1 MSLLRVTQWL
11 TADGKVQIDVTN
23 TSGRTQYPPSQDP
36 PSSLQ
41 PSSSKV
47 RRARGIPDR
56 DEPCSLIVSL
66 RSSHPQ
72 FFYYRGPQHKQLSF
86 STSVASHLYAPPP
99 GSASSAGG
107 VGGCGNNNKHQRG
120 PSSVWGPRVV
130 DPVIEDVSR
139 QAWKDLG
146 FPPIVAP
153 AAGTVKSSA
162 AAPEAASSVV
172 GKSNNGGSGDD
183 RPLLVR
189 EELADCVLLP
199 GERRTFLLEVD
210 TPSVLQ
216 RLMAPLVQQKARI
229 TSVPPLRGNAMTQ
242 DSCPLPAL
250 RGSPPLLGGHS
261 RDTGSKPQPR
271 AAHTHGTEDVTNVPL
286 SESALRATE
295 VFHLSRRESSS
306 MGGKPNPTLFPATRR
321 TAAKDAKSSLGDG
334 QQQQQ
339 QQRALSKRGNGPLQS
354 SRSRSSSSSE
364 ISDCDSHSYNSVP
377 QLNKTQHPTRQWAMP
392 WGADDEGDRKG
403 DAADQTPPGN
413 GRRSRRPHEKRD
425 MSDTEDG
432 NDRSLS
438 PQPLSIVQDS
448 MTTRE
453 SLDASRLSAATAPS
467 APGPGP
473 SGGTARD
480 SQLTSRDF
488 TVPSSMSTTAA
499 STPFLAKA
507 SREDSGK
514 PNTHPRVGAAGSGAT
529 RTLYDGD
536 ANEAANPAN
545 DSSDRAQRW
554 LPPAS
559 TSQRPTFYVYYAPLG
574 DENKCV
580 DEARKWLLKE
590 QHAYRQWLDK
600 LVRVIVDLERKRE
613 QGWIRT
619 SNNSVQSPHRPLGAR
634 RVLPPI
640 LGELVRWRTGD
651 GGSGAVIDVMA
662 PSPITAAA
670 FQYYYGNLPLQKI
683 VHRPLSQL
691 SVRSNSIRH
700 SWMGGGS
707 GSNRNAGG
715 VHDKEA
721 VLVLPP
727 SFAATRHNRVSA
739 KARKMFKEER
749 HGAGTVVL
757 PLQVKAQSA
766 AQPSPKPI
774 VGNGGAVSAATAT
787 QPSPSS
793 SQTSEEMCD
802 LSRKSSEPPYSRV
815 WTTMSSPWQLRTYQ
829 ATSPPHY
836 TMENSSELGDY
847 RGSSTPMSESP
858 RAETGYERPRFKSGC
873 GLALLEDSA
882 ATLPTFSRNSLAD
895 GMSALP
901 SKTDNT
907 GTPMDLK
914 ESFLSPSSS
923 KVNRTETLDPVAAEM
938 AAAGLPTSRWSS
950 LSGVYGQMH
959 RGFSDSPLQQRPQL
973 PSSPSIGDMASPD
986 SRIPSSSS
994 TGVGGTGAASQGAVR
1009 LSYNSPPSS
1018 SGAPGNARSADDSAA
1033 ASSAATAVG
1042 RSGSTPTTTSSNGV
1056 LKKLSLADIQGAITD
1071 GALTATVPAGSFAAQ
1086 LLQSICGYGG
1096 SAKHDVDEEGNAAPH
1111 MRDISSAPPQTL
1123 AYRRRSTAVS
1133 NSFTGSIFGSSFS
1146 MRPQERLNRMADQSM
1161 AAGSQV
1167 KVAVQQLTATASDLV
1182 QQHGPP
1188 AMSGLMSLLNF
1199 LKDTVFT
1206 PENVGMIQMVVA
1218 PMVMACSVLVVVYL
1232 IFSGEG
1238 IGSDVFSLIDGR
1250 GL

>member
-1 MSLLRVTQWL
+1 MSLLRVTQCL

-23 TSGRTQYPPSQDP
+23 ISGRTQYPPSQDP
-36 PSSLQ
+36 PNSLQ
-41 PSSSKV
+41 PSSSKDH
-47 RRARGIPDR
+47 RARGIPDR

-99 GSASSAGG
+99 GSASSAG
-107 VGGCGNNNKHQRG
+107 VGGCGNNNKHQRS
-120 PSSVWGPRVV
+120 PSSLWGPRVV
-130 DPVIEDVSR
+130 DPVIEDVSQ

-146 FPPIVAP
+146 FSPVAAP
-153 AAGTVKSSA
+153 AAGTVKSSVPTA
-162 AAPEAASSVV
+162 EATSSVV
-172 GKSNNGGSGDD
+172 GKSSNGGGGDD

-216 RLMAPLVQQKARI
+216 RLMAPLAQQKARI
-229 TSVPPLRGNAMTQ
+229 TSVPALQGNARAQ

-250 RGSPPLLGGHS
+250 GDSPTPLGGHS
-261 RDTGSKPQPR
+261 KNTGNKPQPR
-271 AAHTHGTEDVTNVPL
+271 TAHTHGSEDGTNITI
-286 SESALRATE
+286 SESTPRATE
-295 VFHLSRRESSS
+295 VFHLSRCESSR
-306 MGGKPNPTLFPATRR
+306 MGSEPNPTLFPAASR
-321 TAAKDAKSSLGDG
+321 TAAKDAKSVSGDR
-334 QQQQQ
+334 QQ
-339 QQRALSKRGNGPLQS
+339 QQRAVSKRGSGPLQS
-354 SRSRSSSSSE
+354 SRSRSSSGE
-364 ISDCDSHSYNSVP
+364 MSDCNSHSCNPVA
-377 QLNKTQHPTRQWAMP
+377 QLNKTRHPTRQRTMP
-392 WGADDEGDRKG
+392 WGADDEGDCNG
-403 DAADQTPPGN
+403 DAAGQTPPGN
-413 GRRSRRPHEKRD
+413 GRRNRRPHEKCD
-425 MSDTEDG
+425 MSDTED
-432 NDRSLS
+432 DDERSAS

-453 SLDASRLSAATAPS
+453 SLDASRLSAATAPG
-467 APGPGP
+467 APRPGP
-473 SGGTARD
+473 SGGTAHDPR
-480 SQLTSRDF
+480 LTSRDF
-488 TVPSSMSTTAA
+488 TVPSSINTTAA

-507 SREDSGK
+507 NREDSGK
-514 PNTHPRVGAAGSGAT
+514 PNTHPHVAAAGSGAT
-529 RTLYDGD
+529 RTLSDGNV
-536 ANEAANPAN
+536 NEAANPAN
-545 DSSDRAQRW
+545 GSKDRAQRW

-590 QHAYRQWLDK
+590 QRAYRQWLDK
-600 LVRVIVDLERKRE
+600 LVRVIVNLERKRE
-613 QGWIRT
+613 QEWIRT
-619 SNNSVQSPHRPLGAR
+619 SNNSVRSPHRPLGAR

-640 LGELVRWRTGD
+640 LGELVRWRSGD
-651 GGSGAVIDVMA
+651 GGSGSVIDVMA

-683 VHRPLSQL
+683 VSRPLSQL
-691 SVRSNSIRH
+691 SVRGNNIRH

-707 GSNRNAGG
+707 GSGSNSNAGG
-715 VHDKEA
+715 GCDKEA
-721 VLVLPP
+721 VLVLPS

-757 PLQVKAQSA
+757 PLRVKPQSA
-766 AQPSPKPI
+766 TQPSPKPGF
-774 VGNGGAVSAATAT
+774 GNGGAVSAATAT
-787 QPSPSS
+787 HPSPSS
-793 SQTSEEMCD
+793 SQTSEEVCN

-815 WTTMSSPWQLRTYQ
+815 WAPMSSPWQLRSYQ

-847 RGSSTPMSESP
+847 RGSGTPMSESP
-858 RAETGYERPRFKSGC
+858 RTETGYERPRFKSGC

-895 GMSALP
+895 GMSVLP
-901 SKTDNT
+901 SKTDNA
-907 GTPMDLK
+907 GTPMDLQ
-914 ESFLSPSSS
+914 ENFPSPGSS
-923 KVNRTETLDPVAAEM
+923 KMNRTETLDPVAAEM
-938 AAAGLPTSRWSS
+938 AAAGPPTSRWSS
-950 LSGVYGQMH
+950 LSGIYGQMY
-959 RGFSDSPLQQRPQL
+959 RGFSDSPLQQRLRL
-973 PSSPSIGDMASPD
+973 PSSPSVGDMASPD

-994 TGVGGTGAASQGAVR
+994 TGVGGTGAASQGAAR
-1009 LSYNSPPSS
+1009 LSYNSPPPS

-1042 RSGSTPTTTSSNGV
+1042 LSESTPTTTTSSN
-1056 LKKLSLADIQGAITD
+1056 
-1071 GALTATVPAGSFAAQ
+1071 GALTATVPAGSFATQ
-1086 LLQSICGYGG
+1086 LLQSLYGHGG
-1096 SAKHDVDEEGNAAPH
+1096 SAKSDVDKEGNAAPH

-1123 AYRRRSTAVS
+1123 AYRHRSTAVS
-1133 NSFTGSIFGSSFS
+1133 NSNSFTGSMFGSSFS
-1146 MRPQERLNRMADQSM
+1146 MRPQERLNRIADQSM

-1167 KVAVQQLTATASDLV
+1167 KAAVQQLTATTSDLV

-1188 AMSGLMSLLNF
+1188 AVSGLMSLLNF
-1199 LKDTVFT
+1199 LKDTIFT

-1232 IFSGEG
+1232 ILSVEG
-1238 IGSDVFSLIDGR
+1238 SGSDVFSLIDGR